1 MSDSLLEQWLKETD
15 ASGKLAAQEEFL
27 LEVTEAIWEELHR
40 RQWDTS
46 QLAEALGKSRT
57 QVTQLLN
64 GSRPLTLRTL
74 AEIGRVLGVRVQ
86 VKFLRRPLEKKEK
99 IEQRQLVEMG
109 RFCQRERIRGVE
121 TRA

>member
-1 MSDSLLEQWLKETD
+1 MSDSLLEQWLKEAD

-86 VKFLRRPLEKKEK
+86 VKFLRIPQEKMEKKE
-99 IEQRQLVEMG
+99 QRQGVGVG
-109 RFCQRERIRGVE
+109 RFRQREEVRGME
-121 TRA
+121 TLA